1 MGKRS
6 KLSLGGCTRC
16 PRLFEERQKIKKQFP
31 EYWSEPVGQWGD
43 FNARIL
49 VIGLAPGLQGAA
61 RTGRAFVGDSSG
73 AFLFSALFRNGL
85 SNSPEPGSARLLG
98 VGITNAVKCYPP
110 ANKPTGSEVRNC
122 ESFLRRELESYIRI
136 RNRDKR
142 SLIVLGRIAQQATYT
157 ALGVRAPSFKHG
169 SSHLVSPK
177 LSVFTSYHPSR
188 LNVNTKRLTAEM
200 LDTVL
205 LAAKSFVG

>member
-1 MGKRS
+1 MRKS
-6 KLSLGGCTRC
+6 STLSLCGCTRC
-16 PRLFEERQKIKKQFP
+16 PRLFEERKRVKKQFP

-49 VIGLAPGLQGAA
+49 IIGLAPGLHGAA
-61 RTGRAFVGDSSG
+61 RTGKAFVGDSSG

-85 SNSPEPGSARLLG
+85 SNNSDPGLARLLG

-122 ESFLRRELESYIRI
+122 ESFLRGELESFSRT

-142 SLIVLGRIAQQATYT
+142 SLVVLGRIAQKAVYA
-157 ALGVRAPSFKHG
+157 ALGIRAPSFEHG
-169 SSHLVSPK
+169 SSNLVSPK
-177 LSVFTSYHPSR
+177 LSVFASYHPSR

-200 LDTVL
+200 LDAVL
-205 LAAKSFVG
+205 FAAKNFAS